1 MTNDTAKEDYSSL
14 PVFLVVYSMLL
25 DVCVAHIV
33 SDFRRKGSNQRL
45 LESSTFGMEPGRVGQ
60 H

>member
-1 MTNDTAKEDYSSL
+1 MTNDTAPEDYSSL

-25 DVCVAHIV
+25 DVRVAHIV
-33 SDFRRKGSNQRL
+33 SDFRRKGGKQKL
-45 LESSTFGMEPGRVGQ
+45 LGSSTFSVEPGRVGQ